1 MYYIGVDLG
10 GTNIAVGLVDDNGK
24 ILDSMSTP
32 TLSPRSYKEIVA
44 DMARLI
50 KEIINNAGLSVNDIE
65 SIGIGSPGSVD
76 DDRGMIIYA
85 NNLDFDHAPIA
96 EEMRKHIDLPVHI
109 ENDANA
115 AAFGEYVVNGKG
127 AKNVI
132 FVTLG
137 TGIGGGIIINGKL
150 YKGANGAAGELGHCV
165 LVEGGLPCTCG
176 MNGCWEQYASVTALI
191 SQTKAAI
198 EKNPDSLMVKISEER
213 GVVNGR
219 TAFEAAKKGDKAA
232 EEVVSQYA
240 QYIAAGTVSMIN
252 IFQPEKLII
261 GGGIS
266 REGDY
271 LLNPIREFCNAKSYK
286 TDGKKTIIEAATLFN
301 DAGIIGAALSAR

>member
-10 GTNIAVGLVDDNGK
+10 GTNIAVGLVDETGK

-96 EEMRKHIDLPVHI
+96 EEMRKYFDLPVHL

-271 LLNPIREFCNAKSYK
+271 LLNPVREFCNAKSYK

>member
-85 NNLDFDHAPIA
+85 NNLDIDHAPIA

-176 MNGCWEQYASVTALI
+176 LNGCWEQYASVTALI

-232 EEVVSQYA
+232 EEVVSQYV

-261 GGGIS
+261 M
-266 REGDY
+266 
-271 LLNPIREFCNAKSYK
+271 A
-286 TDGKKTIIEAATLFN
+286 
-301 DAGIIGAALSAR
+301 

>member
-85 NNLDFDHAPIA
+85 NNLDIDHAPIA

-271 LLNPIREFCNAKSYK
+271 LLNPVREFCNAKSYK

>member
-271 LLNPIREFCNAKSYK
+271 LLNPVREFCNAKSYK

>member
-10 GTNIAVGLVDDNGK
+10 GTNIAVGLVDETGK

-271 LLNPIREFCNAKSYK
+271 LLNPVREFCNAKSYK

>member
-10 GTNIAVGLVDDNGK
+10 GTNIAVGLVDETGK

-176 MNGCWEQYASVTALI
+176 LNGCWEQYASVTALI

-271 LLNPIREFCNAKSYK
+271 LLNPVREFCNAKSYK

>member
-10 GTNIAVGLVDDNGK
+10 GTNIAVGLVDETGK

-137 TGIGGGIIINGKL
+137 TGVGGGIIINGKL

-271 LLNPIREFCNAKSYK
+271 LLNPVREFCNAKSYK

>member
-232 EEVVSQYA
+232 EEVVSKYA

-271 LLNPIREFCNAKSYK
+271 LLNPVREFCNAKSYK